1 MISKKIAKFSE
12 FVGKPWKNPIPDPVS
27 FDDISNTYN
36 RAKKTIENLKVKNY
50 NYIVQTL
57 KAYGEMDG
65 GTELIIKSP
74 RYTYTYDRS
83 DEHVVI
89 VDNDYKDDVFN
100 FEELSPETQFDFL
113 ERLNLHI
120 VEAGLEKRKI
130 WEED

>member
-12 FVGKPWKNPIPDPVS
+12 FVGKPWRNPIPDPVS

-57 KAYGEMDG
+57 KFYGEM
-65 GTELIIKSP
+65 EELKLIINSP
-74 RYTYTYDRS
+74 RYTYTYDRHDKS
-83 DEHVVI
+83 VTI
-89 VDNDYKDDVFN
+89 VDNDAKDDVFN
-100 FEELSPETQFDFL
+100 FEDLSPETQFDFL

-120 VEAGLEKRKI
+120 VEAGLEKRKV